1 MYFLSWIIVGLIMG
15 WLTRKLLKE
24 GRYGPFVDLVT
35 CIAGAVA
42 GGFIMRVASFPSH
55 GELVYSTLVAIL
67 GAVILRGIT
76 AYASARRRYA

>member
-1 MYFLSWIIVGLIMG
+1 MYFSSWIFVGLLMD

-24 GRYGPFVDLVT
+24 GRYGPIVDLVT

-42 GGFIMRVASFPSH
+42 GGFIVRVANFP
-55 GELVYSTLVAIL
+55 GYGGLVYSTLVAIL

-76 AYASARRRYA
+76 GHASARKRYA